1 MNQEEPSSIHFVGIG
16 GIGLS
21 GLARLLHA
29 WGWQVSGS
37 DRQATSLTGQLSQEG
52 IIVHIGHHSDDIGYA
67 KLVVTSSAIS
77 PQNVEI
83 QAAARMGIPVMKRDK
98 LLHRITRGK
107 RCVAVAG
114 THGKTTTTA
123 LAGLCLT
130 RAGKDPTVIVGGIV
144 PAWQSN
150 VRIGHSDL
158 VVVEADEYDYA
169 FLGLTP
175 EVAIITTIEMDHPD
189 IYANVGEVTAT
200 FGEFLGQ
207 VAPAGLVIAHAPDE
221 EADVAIQHA
230 PQTATRWRYGTG
242 DGTTWQAGS
251 IEQNAQGGSDFD
263 VLFRGQELGRFS
275 LGAPGHHNVNNA
287 LAALAATYRLTGQ
300 IENVAPAL
308 AQFTGVERRLQR
320 IGMAQD
326 ILVMDDYAHHPTEVR
341 ATLDALRKQ
350 SPERPLWAIFQPHT
364 YSRARA
370 LFDQFATCFG
380 DADHVLVTDIY
391 AARET
396 DNGSINAQMLAT
408 AMNHPDARYTGSLQQ
423 TLARIQNEVRPGAT
437 VVTLGAGDVTLL
449 GPRLLAYL
457 SEAGKTTENRRA
469 N

>member
-1 MNQEEPSSIHFVGIG
+1 MNRELPSSVHFVGIG

-37 DRQATSLTGQLSQEG
+37 DRQATNLTEQLSREG
-52 IIVHIGHHSDDIGYA
+52 IIVHIGHHSDNIGDA
-67 KLVVTSSAIS
+67 KMVITSSAVS
-77 PQNVEI
+77 PQNVEF
-83 QAAARMGIPVMKRDK
+83 QAATRLGIPVMKRDK
-98 LLHRITRGK
+98 LLHRITQGK

-123 LAGLCLT
+123 LTGLCLT

-169 FLGLTP
+169 FLGLHP

-189 IYANVGEVTAT
+189 IYANIGEVTAT

-207 VAPAGLVIAHAPDE
+207 VTAQGLIIAHAPDA
-221 EADVAIQHA
+221 EADVAMQHA

-242 DGTTWQAGS
+242 DATTWRAS
-251 IEQNAQGGSDFD
+251 DIAQNAQGGNDFG
-263 VLFRGQELGRFS
+263 VSFRGQELGRFS
-275 LGAPGHHNVNNA
+275 LGAPGQHNVNNA
-287 LAALAATYRLTGQ
+287 LAALAATHWLTGQ
-300 IENVAPAL
+300 VESVAPAL

-341 ATLDALRKQ
+341 ATLNALREQ
-350 SPERPLWAIFQPHT
+350 NPERPLWAIFQPHT
-364 YSRARA
+364 YSRTRA
-370 LFDQFATCFG
+370 LFDQFAACFG

-396 DNGSINAQMLAT
+396 DNGSVNAQMLT
-408 AMNHPDARYTGSLQQ
+408 QAMSHPDVRYTGSLQQ
-423 TLARIQNEVRPGAT
+423 TLTRLEDEVRPGAT
-437 VVTLGAGDVTLL
+437 VITLGAGDVTLL
-449 GPRLLAYL
+449 GPRLLTYL
-457 SEAGKTTENRRA
+457 TETGETTENRRA

>member
-1 MNQEEPSSIHFVGIG
+1 MNQGEPSSIHFVGIG

-52 IIVHIGHHSDDIGYA
+52 IVVHIGHHSDNIGDA
-67 KLVVTSSAIS
+67 KLVVTSSAVS

-83 QAAARMGIPVMKRDK
+83 QAATRKGIPVMKRDK

-189 IYANVGEVTAT
+189 IYANIGEVTAA
-200 FGEFLGQ
+200 FGTFLGQ
-207 VAPAGLVIAHAPDE
+207 VAAQGLVIAHAPDAE
-221 EADVAIQHA
+221 VDVALQNA
-230 PQTATRWRYGTG
+230 PQTATCWRYGTG
-242 DGTTWQAGS
+242 GGTTWQAS
-251 IEQNAQGGSDFD
+251 NIAQNGRGGSDFD
-263 VLFRGQELGRFS
+263 VSFQGQELGRFS
-275 LGAPGHHNVNNA
+275 LGAPGRHNVHNA
-287 LAALAATYRLTGQ
+287 LAALAATQWLTAQ
-300 IENVAPAL
+300 TENAAPAL

-320 IGMAQD
+320 LGMAQD

-364 YSRARA
+364 YSRTRA
-370 LFDQFATCFG
+370 LFDQFAGCFG

-396 DNGSINAQMLAT
+396 DNGSIDAQMLAT

-423 TLARIQNEVRPGAT
+423 TLARIQDEVRSGAT
-437 VVTLGAGDVTLL
+437 VITLGAGDVTLL
-449 GPRLLAYL
+449 GPRLLACL
-457 SEAGKTTENRRA
+457 KEGEK
-469 N
+469 